1 MAING
6 NLHMSLTKPPLCR
19 QALKHLKTT
28 YLPRMPKNEPLSD
41 GIYVAFTFHWFYLVI
56 GEAVRLEGPTV
67 LSLWGAIIVQFFAL
81 AGFTFVKCP
90 VQGNDDGDDDGNGG
104 DNDDWPVDG
113 TKGVFVLNCA
123 KAILIQLTI
132 DAMQIAISPET
143 KMMPIISDYI
153 VHIKNSANISCLTVG
168 K

>member
-1 MAING
+1 MDMIMIN
-6 NLHMSLTKPPLCR
+6 LQLC
-19 QALKHLKTT
+19 
-28 YLPRMPKNEPLSD
+28 YL
-41 GIYVAFTFHWFYLVI
+41 I

-104 DNDDWPVDG
+104 DNDDGDWPVDG

-132 DAMQIAISPET
+132 DAIQIAISTET
-143 KMMPIISDYI
+143 KMMPIIFWLHSSYR
-153 VHIKNSANISCLTVG
+153 KFS
-168 K
+168 

>member
-1 MAING
+1 
-6 NLHMSLTKPPLCR
+6 
-19 QALKHLKTT
+19 
-28 YLPRMPKNEPLSD
+28 MPKNEPLSD
-41 GIYVAFTFHWFYLVI
+41 GIDVAFTFHWFYLVI

-90 VQGNDDGDDDGNGG
+90 VQGNGDGDDDGNGDGDDDGNGG
-104 DNDDWPVDG
+104 DNDDGDWPVDG

-132 DAMQIAISPET
+132 DAIQIAISTET
-143 KMMPIISDYI
+143 KMMPIIFWLHSSY
-153 VHIKNSANISCLTVG
+153 KKFS
-168 K
+168 